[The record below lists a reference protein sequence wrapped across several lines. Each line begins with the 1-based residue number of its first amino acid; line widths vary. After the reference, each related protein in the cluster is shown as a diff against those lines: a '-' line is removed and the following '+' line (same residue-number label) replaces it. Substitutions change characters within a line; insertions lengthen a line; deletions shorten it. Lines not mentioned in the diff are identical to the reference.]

1 MNMLSNANLAKAE
14 TAKAPAP
21 ARVGK
26 YLAVFTAPPKQI
38 PSRFAVDAPLLGN
51 GDTLVAL
58 GGGPAKL
65 QFYINKN
72 DLWVM
77 KRKMGSHPVPLARL
91 DLDVPELQGASY
103 RIEQDL
109 LRGITTGRFEKDGKT
124 LTIETAVAATENLL
138 WIKLSAKGGAIAG
151 RASLC
156 LPGSDTS
163 AGGDAPEVQAVERR
177 FEKNVMIPA
186 GAACAV
192 RVVGG
197 KGAFTVKP
205 GKPVML
211 VAVVCSRFDAKDFR
225 AAAVQRAAAFAKKD
239 LRAMKAS
246 HEAWWRNFWSK
257 SFVEIPDKVLEQRYY
272 LSHYV
277 MASASRV
284 PDFPPGLYGWVIEDN
299 LLWDGA
305 YVLNYNLYAPFYG
318 LYAANHIEQADPC
331 TTPLMAAMKRGREW
345 SIRECNLT
353 DAILLPCSIGPMGSG
368 GAPATYGQKNNS
380 AYACVAV
387 LAPRWHATYDLDYA
401 RKIHPFVHD
410 TARFWEQWLKW
421 EKGPGG
427 GRYVTQKDACHEQ
440 SGDDTNAATTLAMV
454 RRTMELALDLSRK
467 LRVDAKRREKWEHIR
482 EHLAPFPTCT
492 VRDLPKKFW
501 PKHLPQ
507 TDETLNLPIFR
518 YTERGTPWWEDNT
531 VGIQHIYPAGG
542 IGLDSPPELL
552 ERARNQIKVMNRW
565 IDFNGMNSFYAAAAR
580 VGYDPRIILKEMR
593 AMLDKLALPNGMIAG
608 NPHGMEHQSIVPNAI
623 QEMLLQSHEGVLRF
637 FPCWPRNMNARF
649 GTLRARG
656 AFLVSAELKKGKVCK
671 VQIVS
676 EKGMPC
682 TVVNPWPGK
691 EIQVVRNGKNAETI
705 SGERFIMKTR
715 VNEAIELRPRMNS
728 PRRQRVFDAR
738 ATED

>member
-1 MNMLSNANLAKAE
+1 
-14 TAKAPAP
+14 
-21 ARVGK
+21 
-26 YLAVFTAPPKQI
+26 
-38 PSRFAVDAPLLGN
+38 
-51 GDTLVAL
+51 
-58 GGGPAKL
+58 
-65 QFYINKN
+65 
-72 DLWVM
+72 M
-77 KRKMGSHPVPLARL
+77 KRKVGSHPVPLARL
-91 DLDVPELQGASY
+91 DLDVPELKGSSY

-109 LRGITTGRFEKDGKT
+109 LHAVTTGRFEKEGKT
-124 LTIETAVAATENLL
+124 LTVETAVAATENLL
-138 WIKLSAKGGAIAG
+138 WVKLSAKGGAVAG

-156 LPGSDTS
+156 LPASDTP
-163 AGGDAPEVQAVERR
+163 AGEDTPGVLVVERR
-177 FEKNVMIPA
+177 FEKNVMIPS

-197 KGAFTVKP
+197 NEVFTVKP
-205 GKPVML
+205 GSPVML
-211 VAVVCSRFDAKDFR
+211 VAVVCSRFDAADFR
-225 AAAVQRAAAFAKKD
+225 TAAITRAAAFAKKD
-239 LRAMKAS
+239 LSALKAS
-246 HEAWWRNFWSK
+246 HEAWWRNFRSK
-257 SFVEIPDKVLEQRYY
+257 SFVEIPDKVLEQRYC
-272 LSHYV
+272 LSQYV

-284 PDFPPGLYGWVIEDN
+284 ADFPPGLYGWVFKDN
-299 LLWDGA
+299 LLWAGQ

-331 TTPLMAAMKRGREW
+331 TTPLMAAMERGRDW

-401 RKIHPFVHD
+401 RKIHPFVRA

-427 GRYVTQKDACHEQ
+427 GRYVTQKDAIHEQ
-440 SGDDTNAATTLAMV
+440 SGDDANAVTTLAMV
-454 RRTMELALDLSRK
+454 RRTMELALELSRK
-467 LRVDAKRREKWEHIR
+467 LGVDAGHREKWEHIR
-482 EHLAPFPTCT
+482 DHLAAFPTCT
-492 VRDLPKKFW
+492 VRDLPEKFW
-501 PKHLPQ
+501 PKHLPR

-580 VGYDPRIILKEMR
+580 VGYDPAVILKEMR
-593 AMLDKLALPNGMIAG
+593 SMIVSIGGPNGMIPS
-608 NPHGMEHQSIVPNAI
+608 NPHGMEHLSIVPNAI

-637 FPCWPRNMNARF
+637 FPCWPRDMDARF

-656 AFLVSAELKKGKVCK
+656 AFLVSAELKNGVVGRVKILG
-671 VQIVS
+671 
-676 EKGMPC
+676 EKGRPC

-691 EIQVVRNGKNAETI
+691 KIRIVRNGKSAETV
-705 SGERFIMKTR
+705 SGDRFTMKTA
-715 VNEAIELRPRMNS
+715 VNEAIELRPR
-728 PRRQRVFDAR
+728 
-738 ATED
+738 